1 MKARCKYPGCQVQVY
16 KRPSRAFRAK
26 TPSKK
31 TRLFERCS
39 RADKGGFFL
48 VKNMATADNCKRKS
62 PADMSAEEAYDWIK
76 SKFDEEAAEKFKGR
90 FNSISIQQQNG
101 AKVLVFVTLKR
112 VFLLKQN
119 KK

>member
-1 MKARCKYPGCQVQVY
+1 
-16 KRPSRAFRAK
+16 
-26 TPSKK
+26 
-31 TRLFERCS
+31 
-39 RADKGGFFL
+39 
-48 VKNMATADNCKRKS
+48 
-62 PADMSAEEAYDWIK
+62 MSAEEAYDWIK